1 VKKFLGGG
9 VTMSKIVI
17 EGGKKLFGSTL
28 AQGSKN
34 AALPIIAASVL
45 CPSECELLNCPDL
58 SDVGAALD
66 IIRHLGISVPDPA
79 ESWWN
84 TIGLTDYDPDRTI
97 TRLEAA
103 VTINAAIDPFNMY
116 DVGYD
121 GNILR

>member
-1 VKKFLGGG
+1 
-9 VTMSKIVI
+9 M
-17 EGGKKLFGSTL
+17 
-28 AQGSKN
+28 
-34 AALPIIAASVL
+34 
-45 CPSECELLNCPDL
+45 
-58 SDVGAALD
+58 LD

-79 ESWWN
+79 ESWWS